1 MSLAIKPCSWAWFL
15 IFAPNFPSFCSTTKL
30 VKLQCGNEIICFCR
44 FTCLQVYKKRAWWSS
59 LVVECYFW
67 ISRRNLR
74 RFAVKKLVKLQCINK
89 IICFCR
95 FTCLQAYKNLLNELG
110 DQAGQHEMIA
120 ENLSTSVVQELSS
133 LTKQLKD
140 DRRKVS
146 SFQFRFFFPVEKR
159 PLGTIHILRQQR
171 TGRVGLENFQFCWH
185 LVLYLC
191 WFNTFK

>member
-1 MSLAIKPCSWAWFL
+1 M
-15 IFAPNFPSFCSTTKL
+15 
-30 VKLQCGNEIICFCR
+30 VII
-44 FTCLQVYKKRAWWSS
+44 
-59 LVVECYFW
+59 
-67 ISRRNLR
+67 
-74 RFAVKKLVKLQCINK
+74 K

-159 PLGTIHILRQQR
+159 PLGTIHILRQQK
-171 TGRVGLENFQFCWH
+171 TGRVGLENFQFC
-185 LVLYLC
+185 
-191 WFNTFK
+191 